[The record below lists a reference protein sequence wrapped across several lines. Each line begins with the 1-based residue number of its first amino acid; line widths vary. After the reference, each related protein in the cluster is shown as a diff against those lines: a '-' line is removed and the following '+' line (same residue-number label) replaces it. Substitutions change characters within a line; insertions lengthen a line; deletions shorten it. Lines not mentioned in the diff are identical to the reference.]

1 MRKQNNK
8 NSGQVFAIII
18 ILIVLIGGGLWFL
31 VSYKQQRV
39 NEAKHYGRDAIHKI
53 VVERDI
59 RFLNANLA
67 PISQLSHPMPP
78 SEQQFFMQ
86 QLQQLGNAAEPIQI
100 DENVTSDSFLDFE
113 PHAFFTAHLNY
124 PAGQATL
131 QLAIQHATAINKWRI
146 IDVTFTPPSQA
157 R

>member
-18 ILIVLIGGGLWFL
+18 ILIVLFGGGLWFL

-39 NEAKHYGRDAIHKI
+39 NEARQYGRDAIHRI
-53 VVERDI
+53 VVNRDLA
-59 RFLNANLA
+59 FLSGNLA
-67 PISQLSHPMPP
+67 PISQLSRPMPP
-78 SEQQFFMQ
+78 SEQQYFMQ
-86 QLQQLGNAAEPIQI
+86 QLQQLGNPAEPIQI
-100 DENVTSDSFLDFE
+100 DENITSDSFIDFE
-113 PHAFFTAHLNY
+113 PHGFFTAHLNY

-131 QLAIQHATAINKWRI
+131 QIAIQHATAINKWRL